1 MVNKIKQ
8 DENKLFDVGNRRCRR
23 VLLQTTSK
31 IIDGYIPNTANL
43 LIIFGEKI
51 ILGLIFSIY
60 FFHKTKRND
69 KSFTS
74 EPFEPPYIIR

>member
-31 IIDGYIPNTANL
+31 IIDGYIPNTANHL
-43 LIIFGEKI
+43 LDMLE
-51 ILGLIFSIY
+51 
-60 FFHKTKRND
+60 
-69 KSFTS
+69 
-74 EPFEPPYIIR
+74 